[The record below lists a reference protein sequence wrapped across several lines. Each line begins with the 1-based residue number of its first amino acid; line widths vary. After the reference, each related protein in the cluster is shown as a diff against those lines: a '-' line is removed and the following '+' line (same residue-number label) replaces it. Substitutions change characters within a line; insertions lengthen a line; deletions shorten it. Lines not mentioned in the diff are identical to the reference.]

1 MAWLEKLHHPE
12 YYVKTF
18 LKWAFLSMIVG
29 MIGGLLGA
37 AFHHALHFVTHVRA
51 ENQWL
56 IYLLPAGGLLSVAIY
71 RVLGMTKNRNRLVS
85 VLLFVQLDLNKEM
98 QHAGGTLR
106 TLVQKL
112 VFYSTVINLASST
125 KTPDSEQESGVFHSL

>member
-1 MAWLEKLHHPE
+1 MTWLDTLHHPE

-18 LKWAFLSMIVG
+18 LKWAFLSVIVG
-29 MIGGLLGA
+29 MIGGL
-37 AFHHALHFVTHVRA
+37 
-51 ENQWL
+51 
-56 IYLLPAGGLLSVAIY
+56 PCAGHD
-71 RVLGMTKNRNRLVS
+71 KNRNRLVS

-112 VFYSTVINLASST
+112 VFYSTVINLASSA
-125 KTPDSEQESGVFHSL
+125 KTHDSEQESGVFHSL